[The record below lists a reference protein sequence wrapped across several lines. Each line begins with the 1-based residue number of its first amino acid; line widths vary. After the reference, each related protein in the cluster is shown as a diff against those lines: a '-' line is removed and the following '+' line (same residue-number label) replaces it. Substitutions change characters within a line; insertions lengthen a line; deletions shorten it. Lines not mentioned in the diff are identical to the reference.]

1 MDYQKAKDVR
11 GKSFSSLL
19 IDNIVGGGGVGASLS
34 KTISEKT
41 QANVKGIKQAFDP
54 LQIAKTLTFG
64 SNLAPALLG
73 RAMGRSKKDIKFFTG
88 RTRKRSSSFASA
100 LDNSAS
106 GVGQANP
113 AVEALGSIY
122 DLLVEKDEL
131 RKQDILDREK
141 ESKQEE
147 DYAEF
152 ANQELIK
159 ALTARRK
166 PAKGK
171 KEQYRD
177 EKGRFAKEPPVET
190 PKGAPTPKPTTPTPA
205 PKPTTP
211 TPAPKPTTPTP
222 APKPTTPKVSKT
234 PTPATPIIPPSVS
247 KGIAIGGTA
256 ATIVASKIARGESR
270 GESKESYTQ
279 ANIVGKEVKEAQIVK
294 GNIDVTTGQPFDK
307 SLNEMT
313 IGEVINL
320 AKRRYEYYKIQDPKN
335 PGKFEYR
342 GGSAM
347 GKYQFIPGTL
357 ADAAKKLYGDNWQ
370 NHPFDNNAQE
380 DLNLSFIMTNEE
392 RLKKAGIPVTDA
404 SLYMMHF
411 FGNEKQTA
419 KVVYGED
426 NTRMSDILGDFA
438 SKQNPSVAKMTVAQY
453 KEHLR
458 KKGFDFQV
466 IDLSQSRKLQNQPSM
481 QNTGIQIDAG
491 AKENQELKESLNKDK
506 RAQGT
511 VTNNVTTNTNQK
523 TEEQEEPAD
532 DKPAF
537 MKKRRM

>member
-19 IDNIVGGGGVGASLS
+19 IDNIVKGGGVGESLS

-41 QANVKGIKQAFDP
+41 QSNVKGIKQAFDP

-73 RAMGRSKKDIKFFTG
+73 RAMGRSKEDIKFFSG
-88 RTRKRSSSFASA
+88 KTRKRRSTSISA

-106 GVGQANP
+106 GIGQANP
-113 AVEALGSIY
+113 AVEALGNIY

-131 RKQDILDREK
+131 RKQELIDKEK
-141 ESKQEE
+141 ESKDEE

-152 ANQELIK
+152 VNQELIK

-190 PKGAPTPKPTTPTPA
+190 PKSAPAPKPATPTPPTPA
-205 PKPTTP
+205 PKPT
-211 TPAPKPTTPTP
+211 APTP

-234 PTPATPIIPPSVS
+234 STPATPIIPPSVS

-335 PGKFEYR
+335 PGKFIYR

-347 GKYQFIPGTL
+347 GKYQFIPETL

-392 RLKKAGIPVTDA
+392 RLKKAEIPVTDA

-466 IDLSQSRKLQNQPSM
+466 IDLSQSQKLQNQPSI

-491 AKENQELKESLNKDK
+491 FKENEQLKESLNKDK
-506 RAQGT
+506 RAQDT
-511 VTNNVTTNTNQK
+511 VTNNITTNASQK
-523 TEEQEEPAD
+523 TEEREEPVD

-537 MKKRRM
+537 MKKRRK

>member
-64 SNLAPALLG
+64 SNFAPALLG

-106 GVGQANP
+106 GIGQANP
-113 AVEALGSIY
+113 AVEALGGIY

-166 PAKGK
+166 PAKDK

-177 EKGRFAKEPPVET
+177 EKGRFAKEPPVEAPKSATTSKPTTPSAPAST
-190 PKGAPTPKPTTPTPA
+190 PKPTPSAPASTPKPTPSAPASTPKPTTTPST
-205 PKPTTP
+205 PKPTT
-211 TPAPKPTTPTP
+211 TPSTPKP
-222 APKPTTPKVSKT
+222 
-234 PTPATPIIPPSVS
+234 PIVKLP
-247 KGIAIGGTA
+247 
-256 ATIVASKIARGESR
+256 
-270 GESKESYTQ
+270 
-279 ANIVGKEVKEAQIVK
+279 EVK
-294 GNIDVTTGQPFDK
+294 T
-307 SLNEMT
+307 
-313 IGEVINL
+313 
-320 AKRRYEYYKIQDPKN
+320 
-335 PGKFEYR
+335 
-342 GGSAM
+342 
-347 GKYQFIPGTL
+347 GTL
-357 ADAAKKLYGDNWQ
+357 ASAAAAISILGETSAKTPKQALGKGGQIVPNDPGPGYYSYGIFGMNSKSKTIDAFVAQNPQLGFKEKPGTKEFNEEWKKVASERAKELFDAQMDWYEKNVFDPLKKDLSSKLPNGFGEDPRVISYFADRRIQYGKV
-370 NHPFDNNAQE
+370 QE
-380 DLNLSFIMTNEE
+380 KSAIEYAKASSTPIEFLEKITDYDLNTLNLAFPTALKNNPDIRKGLENRVKNRKSLALSINNS
-392 RLKKAGIPVTDA
+392 GNVIVT
-404 SLYMMHF
+404 
-411 FGNEKQTA
+411 
-419 KVVYGED
+419 
-426 NTRMSDILGDFA
+426 
-438 SKQNPSVAKMTVAQY
+438 
-453 KEHLR
+453 
-458 KKGFDFQV
+458 
-466 IDLSQSRKLQNQPSM
+466 
-481 QNTGIQIDAG
+481 G

-506 RAQGT
+506 QAQGT